1 MPHPRKY
8 HQGPDIQL
16 FVLRVIIEQYFD
28 DSDNGDCYVCD
39 RFADIRYS
47 VYRHELHNAAERLA
61 WLLAVK
67 PRSAKLTKEIREIW
81 PCYDNEPSKDIK
93 VEIVAIDTAM
103 LSNSLWSGIESV
115 IAIDKVF
122 EIDSLRA
129 KIKANPE

>member
-1 MPHPRKY
+1 MPHPREY

-39 RFADIRYS
+39 RFEDIRYS

-61 WLLAVK
+61 WLLAVT

-81 PCYDNEPSKDIK
+81 PRYDNEPSKDIK
-93 VEIVAIDTAM
+93 VEALCKAENSRVFQCEWQSWLLASIFPFGTTGF
-103 LSNSLWSGIESV
+103 LST
-115 IAIDKVF
+115 
-122 EIDSLRA
+122 
-129 KIKANPE
+129 